1 MNNIVDILEVGLR
14 DGLQNV
20 KENLSIKDR
29 LFIIEGLIEAGLS
42 KIQVASFV
50 DPKRV
55 PQMAFA
61 EDLVKR
67 LNKKNGVEYSGLV
80 FNVRGVERAL
90 NCKLNKVETSIS
102 INERYSNKN
111 LGMSVSESMI
121 NLKAI
126 IELARKNSMKIRA
139 GIQCVWGYDVKDDY
153 NQIAVIEHLKKI
165 VGMGVNRISF
175 CDTPGM
181 ANPKRISV
189 LLDEVLS
196 LFPDLEISIHLHNTN
211 GLGLVN
217 LFKALEFGIKE
228 IDTSLGG
235 IGGSPFI
242 KKSKGNIA
250 TEDVAYLMESMGY
263 DIGLDIKK
271 ISDLSN
277 YLEKK
282 IGSQYFGG
290 KIYKLIR

>member
-29 LFIIEGLIEAGLS
+29 LFIIEGLIEAGIS

-111 LGMSVSESMI
+111 LGMSVFESMI

-181 ANPKRISV
+181 ANPKRISL

>member
-29 LFIIEGLIEAGLS
+29 LFIIEGLIEAGVS

-228 IDTSLGG
+228 VDTSLGG

>member
-20 KENLSIKDR
+20 KENLSIEDR
-29 LFIIEGLIEAGLS
+29 LFIIEGLIEAGVS
-42 KIQVASFV
+42 KIQVVSFV

-111 LGMSVSESMI
+111 LGMSVFESMI

-277 YLEKK
+277 YLERK

>member
-126 IELARKNSMKIRA
+126 IKLARKNSMKIRA

-217 LFKALEFGIKE
+217 LFTALEFGIKE

>member
-20 KENLSIKDR
+20 KENLSIEDR
-29 LFIIEGLIEAGLS
+29 LFIIEGLIEAGVS

-181 ANPKRISV
+181 ANPKRISL

>member
-29 LFIIEGLIEAGLS
+29 LFIIEGLIEAGVS

-181 ANPKRISV
+181 ANPKRISL

-217 LFKALEFGIKE
+217 LFTALEFGIKE

>member
-1 MNNIVDILEVGLR
+1 MNNIVDIMEVGLR

-20 KENLSIKDR
+20 KGNLSIKDR
-29 LFIIEGLIEAGLS
+29 IFIIEGLIEAGVS

-121 NLKAI
+121 NLKSI
-126 IELARKNSMKIRA
+126 IEIARKSSMKIRA

-165 VGMGVNRISF
+165 VGMGVNRISL
-175 CDTPGM
+175 CDTPGI

-263 DIGLDIKK
+263 NIGLDIKK

-290 KIYKLIR
+290 KVYKLVR